1 MENVI
6 YNGMTIEEIKNNLP
20 KNMTSCHK
28 KMYLNN
34 CKEVYFNEK
43 YGINLGLCQA
53 IRNSNFNLI
62 KIYNRL

>member
-1 MENVI
+1 MENLI

-20 KNMTSCHK
+20 KNMTSSHK

-34 CKEVYFNEK
+34 CEEVYFNEK
-43 YGINLGLCQA
+43 HGINLGLCQA